1 MNKLTFLLPQK
12 VKIKTPLPAIDVL
25 PQQNTEKFIDYILL

>member
-12 VKIKTPLPAIDVL
+12 VKIETPLPIDVP
-25 PQQNTEKFIDYILL
+25 PQQDTEKFIDNILL